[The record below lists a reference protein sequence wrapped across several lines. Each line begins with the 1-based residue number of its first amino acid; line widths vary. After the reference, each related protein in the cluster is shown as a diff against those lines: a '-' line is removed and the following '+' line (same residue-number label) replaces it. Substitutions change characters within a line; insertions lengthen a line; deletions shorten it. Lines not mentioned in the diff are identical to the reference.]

1 MGDAKTSFRVEAAVL
16 EREVKALQAYL
27 AGMTFENVAKA
38 AGYADRAAAYRAVKR
53 AVARRRAERDE
64 LADEAGT
71 VMLERLDMLYR
82 THIVTALDRNNP
94 DQYRATD
101 RVLAVM
107 DRLARLQGLSEPAQ
121 TEVVVRVKDELDAEI
136 EALVRKLKEA
146 GPADALPE
154 TPLLDSIVEPQQGSD
169 DE

>member
-1 MGDAKTSFRVEAAVL
+1 MGDARTSFRVEAAVI

-38 AGYADRAAAYRAVKR
+38 AGYADRAVAYRAVKR
-53 AVARRRAERDE
+53 AVARRRAERDD

-82 THIVTALDRNNP
+82 AHIAAALDRNNP
-94 DQYRATD
+94 DQYKATD

-107 DRLARLQGLSEPAQ
+107 DRLARLQGLSEPVQ

-136 EALVRKLKEA
+136 ETLVRKLKDA

-154 TPLLDSIVEPQQGSD
+154 TPLLDSIIDPQESSG
-169 DE
+169 E